1 MSNEELIEA
10 IENEI
15 FKVVYTA
22 DGKPR
27 MCFTDGTTIEK
38 KFRIIRDAAIRISE
52 VVA

>member
-1 MSNEELIEA
+1 
-10 IENEI
+10 
-15 FKVVYTA
+15 
-22 DGKPR
+22 